1 MLYISNS
8 TRQIQLFYYRLPEEK
23 PGQSPRMEKIMPG
36 HQIALGSR
44 WTKGELDYVI
54 EQLDR
59 SGARPKNSVKAKMH
73 HFHGLLYS
81 TDEPVSR
88 EAIEIGHSAVI
99 ENAEIRSAAEA
110 VKGAAALDV
119 IQRGPGGKRKA
130 KTTSVEIVEE
140 VPPNTKPKGNEI
152 NMSVEISQ
160 DGPTLKIPD

>member
-23 PGQSPRMEKIMPG
+23 PGQAPRMERIMPG
-36 HQIALGSR
+36 RQIALGSK

-59 SGARPKNSVKAKMH
+59 HGARHKNSVKSKLH

-81 TDEPVSR
+81 TDDPVSR

-99 ENAEIRSAAEA
+99 ETAEIRSAAEA
-110 VKGAAALDV
+110 MKGAAALDV

-130 KTTSVEIVEE
+130 RSTSVEIVEE

-152 NMSVEISQ
+152 NMSVEISNE
-160 DGPTLKIPD
+160 GPTLKIPD